1 MNPDRCG
8 SGPNYAKLRLSLVLR
23 AIIVDL
29 IIERASGPLSFFAFG
44 IKVLYYLSSDL
55 TDRMTKRVVG

>member
-29 IIERASGPLSFFAFG
+29 IIEIASGPLSFFAFG
-44 IKVLYYLSSDL
+44 IKVLFEF
-55 TDRMTKRVVG
+55 